1 LAYYNAIFQ
10 NFGNAQNLKL
20 QLVSFGH
27 EFNRFGVV
35 GPRCS
40 MLQVAYLHLL
50 LNSAFMKCK
59 TLKVFLR
66 DT

>member
-10 NFGNAQNLKL
+10 NFGNAQNLEL

-40 MLQVAYLHLL
+40 M
-50 LNSAFMKCK
+50 
-59 TLKVFLR
+59 
-66 DT
+66 